1 MWCCLLLFCWFL
13 LWSAC
18 RGLSQ
23 PSYAKTTNALTH
35 KVWLCR
41 NTNGGKGLRILC
53 GLYRLHLKITK
64 SNVSGKRPDLSVSI
78 TLSLCL
84 RKTTELC
91 LEPSEQPTQG
101 AFLPIIGTFEPVNHL
116 YRMILGRQLTRFET
130 QPKWSPSV
138 IQIDVQSF
146 VYGFIWHLDMCCRW
160 ISFTTSADLHR
171 SYCCI
176 RYVLILT
183 V

>member
-35 KVWLCR
+35 KVWLGR
-41 NTNGGKGLRILC
+41 DPNGGKGLRILC

-64 SNVSGKRPDLSVSI
+64 SSGKRPDLSVSI

-91 LEPSEQPTQG
+91 LKPSEQPTQG

-146 VYGFIWHLDMCCRW
+146 CLWVHMTFRHGLQVDK
-160 ISFTTSADLHR
+160 LHNF
-171 SYCCI
+171 CWFA
-176 RYVLILT
+176 
-183 V
+183 